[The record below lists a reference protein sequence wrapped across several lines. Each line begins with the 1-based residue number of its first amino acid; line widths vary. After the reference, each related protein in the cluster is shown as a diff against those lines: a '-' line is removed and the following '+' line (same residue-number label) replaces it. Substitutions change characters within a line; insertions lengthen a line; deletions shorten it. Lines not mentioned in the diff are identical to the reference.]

1 MQHAKLKILCLAM
14 SVCAVATASAQT
26 YGPAIGDTVD
36 DGKAISDSKGSAGRD
51 LPRSVPAMGDTT
63 DIGPE
68 VSAPNPNVNLG
79 PIPQKIPG
87 PGMGDTIDNGDRAS
101 ASTPEP
107 NPEASSQLIQNSR

>member
-26 YGPAIGDTVD
+26 YGPAMGDTVD

-79 PIPQKIPG
+79 PIPQKIPRG
-87 PGMGDTIDNGDRAS
+87 SPFTVVRVAISPCARRTAATVS
-101 ASTPEP
+101 PS
-107 NPEASSQLIQNSR
+107 